1 MKLTKVECSAIIS
14 AAVWKPVIV
23 ITQKE
28 KFSKRIKKQLV
39 EYIKANS
46 SLRDKFDDRIY
57 FNNRIYFN
65 DILLDGYNKITVI
78 DKSLDHYYLTIYF
91 SGLILLYGFGNVLP
105 YPDWIFAPH
114 SEICGLYE
122 YVKRNREVFR

>member
-1 MKLTKVECSAIIS
+1 MKLKKAECSAIIS
-14 AAVWKPVIV
+14 AALWKPVMV
-23 ITQKE
+23 VTQTEKE
-28 KFSKRIKKQLV
+28 SKEIKEQLAG
-39 EYIKANS
+39 YIKANS

-65 DILLDGYNKITVI
+65 DIMLDGYNKITVI
-78 DKSLDHYYLTIYF
+78 DKTLDHYYLTIYF

-114 SEICGLYE
+114 SEIYGLDE
-122 YVKRNREVFR
+122 YVRRNREVFR

>member
-1 MKLTKVECSAIIS
+1 MKLKKAECSAIIS
-14 AAVWKPVIV
+14 AALWKPVMV
-23 ITQKE
+23 VTRTEKDSKE
-28 KFSKRIKKQLV
+28 IKEQLAG
-39 EYIKANS
+39 YIKANS

-57 FNNRIYFN
+57 FN
-65 DILLDGYNKITVI
+65 DIMLDGYNKITVI

-114 SEICGLYE
+114 SKICGLDE
-122 YVKRNREVFR
+122 YVRRNREVFR